1 MMSPVQEFTVLFP
14 FGGLGSGAR
23 GFLDAA
29 LALDNDRDQPFLG
42 EGKFRSLGGIDFD
55 KTACIDFE
63 MLTGTPS
70 WHIDIRT
77 ITPAMLRAR
86 YGTKAP
92 DVIFSSPPCQGA
104 SRLLSNKK
112 SKEQKYEDLNQLA
125 LTFTDTMLEAW
136 SDAPPKLYLIE
147 NVPGLPTRAAG
158 MLKKLRKRL
167 RAAGYVIHTSTHD
180 CGEIGG
186 LAQHRKRFLLVAR
199 HAASCQPLLYQPPI
213 KRVRG
218 VGEVLGLIPMPA
230 THAAGAWGNLHT
242 MPRLSWRNWLRLANI
257 PAGGDWRDLAN
268 VLQGRARREVFRR
281 HAVQKWQDPHPAVTG
296 PGGHSV
302 EAVADERVGFPEHTA
317 WNGGSMGVMDWT
329 TPSGTV
335 TGGAHPSHGVRSVAD
350 PRIELGCEPRSG
362 AYGVTDWEDPSATIV
377 GAGNVDNR
385 PVSVADPRVGLECT
399 PHPGAYGVTDWD
411 DPARVVA
418 ASGTVRNRPVSVADP
433 RIAMGQD
440 GLHQNKHSVLN
451 WTDPSHT
458 VIGQPQ
464 PSSGAPAVAD
474 PRIAV
479 DKPGWG
485 GGAFGVTPWEEPSG
499 TVAGDTMPSNGRYSV
514 ADLRV
519 KRAFD
524 AGYGVTDWADPARTV
539 AATNAVGCGAYAV
552 ADPRTGW
559 LDDVRIMTLDEAM
572 ALDLDPSKPPPFLPL
587 IIAEDGTWHRP
598 MTLLELAAL
607 QGFPMMVD
615 GKPLALSGTR
625 TAIATHIGNAVP
637 VGAARAIAERMLFTL
652 LHSASGT
659 WSLGGSDTPVW
670 VEPATT
676 AMMDGS
682 FIHASVC

>member
-136 SDAPPKLYLIE
+136 QGAPPKLYLIE
-147 NVPGLPTRAAG
+147 NVPGLPTRAKG
-158 MLKKLRKRL
+158 MLTKLRKRL

-230 THAAGAWGNLHT
+230 TRAAGAWGNLHT
-242 MPRLSWRNWLRLANI
+242 MPRLSWRNWLRLACI
-257 PAGGDWRDLAN
+257 PAGGDWRDLEN

-302 EAVADERVGFPEHTA
+302 EAVADERVRLPMETA
-317 WNGGSMGVMDWT
+317 WNSGAMGVADWEE
-329 TPSGTV
+329 PSGTV
-335 TGGAHPSHGVRSVAD
+335 TGGRHPSHGVRSVAD
-350 PRIELGCEPRSG
+350 PRVELGCEPRSG

-385 PVSVADPRVGLECT
+385 PVSVADPRVSIPEGSDLHT
-399 PHPGAYGVTDWD
+399 NKHAVRRWD
-411 DPARVVA
+411 QPSNTVITLQSS
-418 ASGTVRNRPVSVADP
+418 ASGGPAVADP

-440 GLHQNKHSVLN
+440 GLHQNKHSVLD

-458 VIGQPQ
+458 IIGQPQ

-474 PRIAV
+474 PRI
-479 DKPGWG
+479 
-485 GGAFGVTPWEEPSG
+485 GANGV
-499 TVAGDTMPSNGRYSV
+499 AV

-519 KRAFD
+519 TRAFD
-524 AGYGVTDWADPARTV
+524 AGYGVTDWHDPSRTV

-552 ADPRTGW
+552 ADPRMGW
-559 LDDVRIMTLDEAM
+559 ISDVRIMTLDEAM
-572 ALDLDPSKPPPFLPL
+572 ALDLDPSKPPPFLPV
-587 IIAEDGTWHRP
+587 IIAADGTWHRP